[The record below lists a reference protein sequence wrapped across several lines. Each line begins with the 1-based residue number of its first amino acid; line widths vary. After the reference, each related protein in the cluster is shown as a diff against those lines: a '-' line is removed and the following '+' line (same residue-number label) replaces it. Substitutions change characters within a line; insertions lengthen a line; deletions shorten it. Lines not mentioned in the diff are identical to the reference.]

1 MMKTTLKISL
11 AIIFLAN
18 AKILS
23 QQTSIPIRFWAL
35 QNFDGFIGSEGEYKS
50 ENIQLRNSYKDKLNA
65 STLTGRLMFNTLSY
79 FYHPNLLELETNMQF
94 NPGTRKN
101 IYLVVPDRSDIIIG
115 ESARGTI
122 RFLKSLPANLSL
134 FTNYSHVFTNREY
147 TTDLETNS
155 FGFGGYFNYR
165 NKVAPINM
173 SYNSNKINQDE
184 LRTNRKYLTDRNNL
198 KINSDFA
205 FGENDDNKVSY
216 SFDGYNQEY
225 TNLTRINSNISTYS
239 YLSRIKLDSAYTS
252 SISSNFIYTQNR
264 GYSEYDRF
272 QLNENIL
279 YSINPN
285 LKSFGNYRY
294 NNISRNNFESYQQN
308 INLQFEHQLY
318 ESLRSYVRF
327 DKIVNNQ
334 TFSEEGMNTYGGG
347 LYYRKKIP
355 YGVLNISYDYNLRN
369 VDRNNLQDKLII
381 INEEITLN
389 DEELIILSNPYIEL
403 QSIIVKSL
411 DEITIY
417 QKNVDYIIV
426 ARDDYIE
433 IQRLPGGLIS
443 KSSSVYID
451 YVAELQPSYKY
462 TLNSSKF
469 FVRLSLLENL
479 FEVYYRT
486 LNNSYS
492 NINTVYTNML
502 QIISQNVYG
511 ARINYQFISAGI
523 ELDDYN
529 SNIIPLKSTNYYM
542 RLSNRFSKDLS
553 VNLSGNLKYIEL
565 LEDKRK
571 QEFQDLNG
579 NIIYNIDQN
588 ISINLESNYRF
599 QKGRGL
605 DLNLGIIK
613 GEVDFRFRN
622 LFLAIGAEKYKRN
635 FLDEKIDYQG
645 GFVRIQRKF

>member
-1 MMKTTLKISL
+1 MKTTLKISL

>member
-1 MMKTTLKISL
+1 MKTTLKISL

-347 LYYRKKIP
+347 LYYRKNFP

>member
-347 LYYRKKIP
+347 LYYRKNFP